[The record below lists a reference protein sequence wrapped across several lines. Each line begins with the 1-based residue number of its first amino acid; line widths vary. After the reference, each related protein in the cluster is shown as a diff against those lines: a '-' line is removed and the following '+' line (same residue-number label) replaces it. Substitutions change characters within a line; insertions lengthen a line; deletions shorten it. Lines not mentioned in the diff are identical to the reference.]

1 MRVEELRFSNHL
13 MLRVKER
20 NLRIDWIVDVVQYPD
35 EEINITEDE
44 THFYKTK
51 TEFQDK
57 WLKVVVNK
65 KNKIIVTAYFDRN
78 KKGKTI

>member
-1 MRVEELRFSNHL
+1 MKVEELRFSGHV
-13 MLRVKER
+13 MLRIKER
-20 NLRIDWIVDVVQYPD
+20 NLRIDWVTHTLQFPD
-35 EEINITEDE
+35 EEVNITEDE
-44 THFYKTK
+44 THFYKII

-78 KKGKTI
+78 KKGKTT